1 MLNRI
6 MITSTL
12 LAMLALLAPATAE
25 SAQQMLAIRI
35 HEFGGP
41 EVLKLEPAPRPAPGA
56 GEMLVRVHAAGVN
69 PIDWRIRA
77 GPGFGAKLP
86 YIPGFDM
93 SGVVDELGPNVTKF
107 KKGDEIFAMLDLRR
121 GGAYAEYAIVKPE
134 EAAPKPA
141 KISHTDA
148 ASIPLVALT
157 AWQALFDTAKIDK
170 GQIVL
175 IHGGSGGVGS
185 MAVQLAKWKGA
196 TVFATASQ
204 ENQTF
209 LKSLGAD
216 VTIDYRNQKF
226 EEIAKNVDVV
236 LDTIGGDTQTRSW
249 QTLAKG
255 GILVS
260 IVGGATRSKPKDL
273 DVRAADI
280 LVHPSADELSQ
291 LAKLLD
297 DGAIHPV
304 VTQVL
309 PLAEAAKAHQM
320 SETRHTR
327 GKIVLQIAPVPT
339 TQP

>member
-12 LAMLALLAPATAE
+12 LAIIALLAPATAE

-41 EVLKLEPAPRPAPGA
+41 EVLKLESAPRPAPGA

-77 GPGFGAKLP
+77 GPGLGTKLP
-86 YIPGFDM
+86 YIPGFDV
-93 SGVVDELGPNVTKF
+93 SGVVEEVGANVNKF
-107 KKGDEIFAMLDLRR
+107 KKSDEIFAMLDLRR
-121 GGAYAEYAIVKPE
+121 GGAYAEYTIVKPE
-134 EAAPKPA
+134 EAALKPA
-141 KISHTDA
+141 KMSQTDA
-148 ASIPLVALT
+148 ASIPLVSLT
-157 AWQALFDTAKIDK
+157 AWEALFDTAKLDK
-170 GQIVL
+170 RQIVL

-204 ENQTF
+204 ENQEF

-236 LDTIGGDTQTRSW
+236 LDTIGGDTQARSW

-260 IVGGATRSKPKDL
+260 IVGGASRSKPKDL

-280 LVHPSADELSQ
+280 LVHPSSDELSQ
-291 LAKLLD
+291 IARLLD
-297 DGAIHPV
+297 DGVIHPV

-309 PLAEAAKAHQM
+309 PLADAPKAHQM

-327 GKIVLQIAPVPT
+327 GKIVLEIAPAVAK
-339 TQP
+339 